1 LQSISWGKISTWV
14 KENYDVI
21 SSEILRQGEANRA
34 YRHFANTLPYSAAS
48 IKHAFE
54 RRRRKLKSVSE
65 CDLKEHGN
73 QSLTASQEGMLL
85 GYILLCSEMSMASQ
99 ISSLSSFSSSLLGVA
114 LSTRTIQRFIAQRQD
129 VLRNTYERAMT
140 TQRCDPN
147 SLDHVKSFIG
157 NMIDIQ
163 DKFFICKDHLVNA
176 DETLLHGGKE
186 SCQAKRIE
194 ARFKSGGSVGVD
206 SKAVGS
212 LTPFVSASGVVWL
225 LVLCLKLPKSTT
237 KDGDLH
243 LQIPVQDHEKRS
255 ENSPLSILVVG
266 SSSGLLT
273 SGLWDIAIQ
282 SFIDVVRKCSH
293 TPSKEIVL
301 LTDNL
306 GIHQQPK
313 SVLKALERD
322 CYQLYFPPNCSHFIQ
337 PLDDLLFANLKRQV
351 YSISSSILQQHLFW
365 ENRMPNLQE
374 TVFEAVMESFP
385 IVFTVRNIKKAW
397 DHVGV
402 HPLQPEKIMSHC
414 RENLG
419 KIEEEEALTKKYAI
433 AFEAKEAFKA
443 LHEEHSHAVQNRKR
457 KSRRVSISTNWGES
471 GSTGIQILESA
482 EKKRKLNEEKVV
494 QRQKEKENRETQR
507 REREEAKKKR
517 RESKEK
523 EKVALQRSRARAKKE
538 REKRRAEKVK
548 KKEKERR
555 KQEEPREKKSKEG
568 KGKNNSVKKYLCAA
582 DGCSQAW
589 PTGVSHDDDW
599 LWCDMCSLYGMCF
612 FHVRKE
618 EQLVLLCN
626 HEENCK
632 K

>member
-1 LQSISWGKISTWV
+1 
-14 KENYDVI
+14 
-21 SSEILRQGEANRA
+21 
-34 YRHFANTLPYSAAS
+34 
-48 IKHAFE
+48 
-54 RRRRKLKSVSE
+54 
-65 CDLKEHGN
+65 
-73 QSLTASQEGMLL
+73 
-85 GYILLCSEMSMASQ
+85 
-99 ISSLSSFSSSLLGVA
+99 
-114 LSTRTIQRFIAQRQD
+114 
-129 VLRNTYERAMT
+129 
-140 TQRCDPN
+140 
-147 SLDHVKSFIG
+147 
-157 NMIDIQ
+157 
-163 DKFFICKDHLVNA
+163 
-176 DETLLHGGKE
+176 
-186 SCQAKRIE
+186 
-194 ARFKSGGSVGVD
+194 
-206 SKAVGS
+206 
-212 LTPFVSASGVVWL
+212 
-225 LVLCLKLPKSTT
+225 
-237 KDGDLH
+237 
-243 LQIPVQDHEKRS
+243 
-255 ENSPLSILVVG
+255 
-266 SSSGLLT
+266 
-273 SGLWDIAIQ
+273 
-282 SFIDVVRKCSH
+282 
-293 TPSKEIVL
+293 
-301 LTDNL
+301 
-306 GIHQQPK
+306 
-313 SVLKALERD
+313 
-322 CYQLYFPPNCSHFIQ
+322 
-337 PLDDLLFANLKRQV
+337 
-351 YSISSSILQQHLFW
+351 
-365 ENRMPNLQE
+365 MPNLQE

-555 KQEEPREKKSKEG
+555 KKEEAREKKSKEG
-568 KGKNNSVKKYLCAA
+568 KGKKNSVKKYLCAA

-599 LWCDMCSLYGMCF
+599 LWCDACGLYGMCF

-618 EQLVLLCN
+618 EQLVLLRN